1 VQSRASDRYYLCKH
15 RGPPK
20 VLDIPKGIQ
29 YVVQVRFPHVS
40 PVPQQAPLH
49 HSRQIVVKVEVKSEE
64 RPGKLNKVV
73 EVEFAFVLYALA
85 ANDLADDDGELHA
98 CIWNKGVRI
107 QDLGFQSGGRRWG
120 ASCLNR
126 E

>member
-1 VQSRASDRYYLCKH
+1 MKRRASDRYYLCKH
-15 RGPPK
+15 WGPPK
-20 VLDIPKGIQ
+20 VLDVPKGIQ
-29 YVVQVRFPHVS
+29 YVVQVRLLHVN

-49 HSRQIVVKVEVKSEE
+49 DSRQVVVKVEMKSEE

-73 EVEFAFVLYALA
+73 EVEFAFVLYTLA

-107 QDLGFQSGGRRWG
+107 QDLGF
-120 ASCLNR
+120 
-126 E
+126 